1 MWTPLALSLQVAGL
15 ATVLSAAA
23 GILIAAALAG
33 RRHPLANLLDA
44 GINLPLVLPP
54 TVLGYYLLVALG
66 ARSPLGI
73 WLESLG
79 IRLVFTWQGA
89 VIAASIVA
97 LPLIVQSTKAAIEA
111 VEPSLQ
117 DVARTLGRSE
127 AAIFLSVTLPLAW
140 RGLLAGSMLAFS
152 RALGEFGA
160 TLMVAGNIPG
170 RTQTLSIAIYDAVQ
184 SGNAAAANWMALLLT
199 TVAVLLLLGMRTIGQ
214 ALAGGKPGG

>member
-1 MWTPLALSLQVAGL
+1 MWTPLALSLRVAGL
-15 ATVLSAAA
+15 ATLLAAGA
-23 GILIAAALAG
+23 GILIAAVLAG

-66 ARSPLGI
+66 ARSPVGI

-184 SGNAAAANWMALLLT
+184 SGNAQAANWMALLLT
-199 TVAVLLLLGMRTIGQ
+199 TVAALLLLGMRTIGQ
-214 ALAGGKPGG
+214 ALAEGKRGG

>member
-1 MWTPLALSLQVAGL
+1 MWTPLALSLRVAGL

-66 ARSPLGI
+66 ARSPVGI